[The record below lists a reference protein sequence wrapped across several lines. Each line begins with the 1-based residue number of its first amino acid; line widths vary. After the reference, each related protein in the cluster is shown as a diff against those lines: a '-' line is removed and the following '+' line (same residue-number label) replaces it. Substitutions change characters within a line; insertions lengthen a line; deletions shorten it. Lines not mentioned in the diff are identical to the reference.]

1 MVRLVCLVRLVR
13 FFMLPNTTT
22 ISPSVPYDEETW
34 LIYYLIYIVIV
45 RILLL
50 IVIVSLNV
58 ILIKRLRVM
67 AERKKMMQ
75 RNKNIIVSLKHEL
88 FHCFRVLFSSLEMN
102 VHYLENESTLIFDHY
117 THFSVENG
125 IFPHY
130 SVENGIFPHYS
141 VENGDFSTL

>member
-1 MVRLVCLVRLVR
+1 MLGNLFVVFTKSKSAAE
-13 FFMLPNTTT
+13 FF
-22 ISPSVPYDEETW
+22 
-34 LIYYLIYIVIV
+34 
-45 RILLL
+45 
-50 IVIVSLNV
+50 
-58 ILIKRLRVM
+58 
-67 AERKKMMQ
+67 
-75 RNKNIIVSLKHEL
+75 VSLKHEL

>member
-1 MVRLVCLVRLVR
+1 
-13 FFMLPNTTT
+13 
-22 ISPSVPYDEETW
+22 
-34 LIYYLIYIVIV
+34 
-45 RILLL
+45 
-50 IVIVSLNV
+50 
-58 ILIKRLRVM
+58 
-67 AERKKMMQ
+67 
-75 RNKNIIVSLKHEL
+75 
-88 FHCFRVLFSSLEMN
+88 MN

>member
-1 MVRLVCLVRLVR
+1 MK
-13 FFMLPNTTT
+13 
-22 ISPSVPYDEETW
+22 ISSLSVNSEQET
-34 LIYYLIYIVIV
+34 VF
-45 RILLL
+45 
-50 IVIVSLNV
+50 
-58 ILIKRLRVM
+58 
-67 AERKKMMQ
+67 
-75 RNKNIIVSLKHEL
+75 VSLKHEL

>member
-1 MVRLVCLVRLVR
+1 MV
-13 FFMLPNTTT
+13 PNFEITK
-22 ISPSVPYDEETW
+22 
-34 LIYYLIYIVIV
+34 
-45 RILLL
+45 
-50 IVIVSLNV
+50 IVSFSFRITIV
-58 ILIKRLRVM
+58 
-67 AERKKMMQ
+67 
-75 RNKNIIVSLKHEL
+75 KNSFVSLKHEL